1 MIRYVLFDLDDT
13 LLDFKAGEAIAFS
26 SALKKHGICPN
37 EQMVARYHEINNM
50 LWKRLEL
57 QEISRQELMDS
68 RFDML
73 FQEFSIDLCGIEVE
87 KDYEH
92 ELSLQHIFM
101 PGAEAVL
108 EELYGSYELY
118 LVSNG
123 STDIQNR
130 RLDDSGIRRYFRKI
144 FISQE
149 LGAEKPS
156 ARFFDIAFSEIPGF
170 CRDQAII
177 VGDSLS
183 SDIKG
188 GKNAGILTC
197 HFASRGTV
205 NYDEIVPDHVI
216 YRLSELPSL
225 LKDF

>member
-26 SALKKHGICPN
+26 SALEKFGITPN
-37 EQMVARYHEINNM
+37 EQMVERYHEINSM

-57 QEISRQELMDS
+57 QEIGREELMS
-68 RFDML
+68 RRFGML
-73 FQEFSIDLCGIEVE
+73 FQEFSIDLDGIEVE
-87 KDYEH
+87 KCYEH

-101 PGAEAVL
+101 PGALSIL

-118 LVSNG
+118 MVSNG

-130 RLDDSGIRRYFRKI
+130 RLDDSGLRRYFRSI

-156 ARFFDIAFSEIPGF
+156 ARFFDIVFSEITGF
-170 CRDQAII
+170 RRDQAII

-183 SDIKG
+183 SDIRG

-197 HFASRGTV
+197 HFASRGAV
-205 NYDEIVPDHVI
+205 SYDEVVPDHVI
-216 YRLSELPSL
+216 YSLSELSAL
-225 LKDF
+225 LKRL